1 MAFFIN
7 AINYLHSL
15 FPHRM
20 SLDPS
25 NSQHPANSLSPHQ
38 PGMLSLNQ
46 EPTPPKHPKLVMVL
60 AIIAAI
66 LFLVGIGGWKAMQI
80 SQAIAMGK
88 SFKMPPDAITSLKVS
103 KETVAPVLE
112 TVGSLSSPQGVMLS
126 ADLPGIVTTI
136 SFESGSH
143 ATNGQLLVQLDTR
156 QEEAQLRTAKAKLD
170 LARQNLDRAKD
181 LSAKRVIAQSAYDE
195 TKSQYDAAVASV
207 DETQA
212 MIDRKTIRAPFEGF
226 IGIRQINAGQYV
238 KSGDPIVQ
246 LESLDPIYVNFA
258 LPQQNLAHLR
268 VGQAVQ
274 LQADGMPD
282 KVFKGSINAINS
294 AVDTTTR
301 NIQIQA
307 TIPNPDHVL
316 RSGMFAGVQVV
327 LPSRESVV
335 MVPATA
341 VQFAPYGDSVFVI
354 KTLKDPQ
361 GKEFLGVQ
369 EVVVTLGKT
378 RGDQIEI
385 VKGLNQGDE
394 IATSGIFK
402 LHEGGAVKV
411 ENSVQPGNNPAPKPT
426 DS

>member
-1 MAFFIN
+1 MVFFIN
-7 AINYLHSL
+7 VIKYLPSL

-20 SLDPS
+20 SADPS
-25 NSQHPANSLSPHQ
+25 NSQKSENSLSAHQ

-46 EPTPPKHPKLVMVL
+46 EPTPAKRPKLIVVL
-60 AIIAAI
+60 AIMGAI
-66 LFLVGIGGWKAMQI
+66 LFLLGIGGWKAMQI

-126 ADLPGIVTTI
+126 ADLPGTVTTI

-170 LARQNLDRAKD
+170 LARQNLDRARD
-181 LSAKRVIAQSAYDE
+181 LSQKRVIAQSAYDE
-195 TKSQYDAAVASV
+195 TKSQYDAAVASA

-258 LPQQNLAHLR
+258 LPQQNLANLR

-274 LQADGMPD
+274 LKADGIPD

-294 AVDTTTR
+294 AVDATTR

-327 LPSRESVV
+327 LPTRESVV

-361 GKEFLGVQ
+361 GKEFLGVH

>member
-1 MAFFIN
+1 MVFFIN
-7 AINYLHSL
+7 AIKYFCSL
-15 FPHRM
+15 FPHCM
-20 SLDPS
+20 SVEPS
-25 NSQHPANSLSPHQ
+25 NNQQSANSLSAHQ

-46 EPTPPKHPKLVMVL
+46 EPTPPKRPKLVVAL

-103 KETVAPVLE
+103 KETISPVLE

-170 LARQNLDRAKD
+170 LARQNLDRARD
-181 LSAKRVIAQSAYDE
+181 LSQKHVIAQSAFDE
-195 TKSQYDAAVASV
+195 AKSQYDAAVASV

-258 LPQQNLAHLR
+258 LPQQNLANLR

-274 LQADGMPD
+274 LKADGIPD

-294 AVDTTTR
+294 AVDATTR

-361 GKEFLGVQ
+361 GKEFLGVK

>member
-1 MAFFIN
+1 
-7 AINYLHSL
+7 
-15 FPHRM
+15 M
-20 SLDPS
+20 SVEPS
-25 NSQHPANSLSPHQ
+25 NNQQPANSLSAHQ
-38 PGMLSLNQ
+38 PGM
-46 EPTPPKHPKLVMVL
+46 PTPPKRPKLVVAL
-60 AIIAAI
+60 AIIAAF

-103 KETVAPVLE
+103 KETIAPVLE

-181 LSAKRVIAQSAYDE
+181 LSAKHVIAQSAYDE

-212 MIDRKTIRAPFEGF
+212 TIDRKTIRAPFEGF

-258 LPQQNLAHLR
+258 LPQQNLANLR

-274 LQADGMPD
+274 LKADGIPD

-294 AVDTTTR
+294 AVDATTR
-301 NIQIQA
+301 HIQIQA

-361 GKEFLGVQ
+361 GKEFLGVK